1 MKTPLYFW
9 LQRIPEPGRS
19 QHPVLLSQERI
30 PGGAWRCPPAVP
42 PWCPFLSF
50 LHNAHARA
58 SLVPPKRAHART
70 NYTGCGFQFYISWPL
85 LALIILIN
93 QRNPLEMM
101 KNLGVQ
107 KEGRGGGEKWK
118 VLKTL
123 Y

>member
-1 MKTPLYFW
+1 MRFGVKTPLYFW
-9 LQRIPEPGRS
+9 LQRIPEPGHS
-19 QHPVLLSQERI
+19 QHPVLLSQERMAL
-30 PGGAWRCPPAVP
+30 PSR
-42 PWCPFLSF
+42 
-50 LHNAHARA
+50 RA
-58 SLVPPKRAHART
+58 PLVPLPLLFTQRTRARLPRAPQARAHART

-101 KNLGVQ
+101 KNLEF
-107 KEGRGGGEKWK
+107 KRKDGGGEKWK